1 MFAELALRPF
11 GYGSYVLYGSHA
23 ELLWLPEPNQRGV
36 TVAGH
41 QPITINDASLRWS
54 QPGVPTAVGF
64 GDSVTMGWGV
74 ADDDTFS
81 ARLGMASAGVNA
93 WPTSL
98 CVDRFEALAPQ
109 LDEAVLAYSFNNRME
124 AVIAS
129 DDKEGFLRGVRL
141 KNAARRLALYNFVVE
156 DLLRRAV
163 YHRVKEDLVDGT
175 WARGGERLEN
185 NQTRVREALHRA
197 LDVADQHGI
206 ALTLLVLGSAGQTSP
221 GPFQQIWLDVAAE
234 RDATLVD
241 MTGMD
246 PALFQDHVHPVPEGH
261 RLIAEALAQSGR
273 P

>member
-1 MFAELALRPF
+1 M
-11 GYGSYVLYGSHA
+11 
-23 ELLWLPEPNQRGV
+23 

-41 QPITINDASLRWS
+41 EPITINDASLRWAG
-54 QPGVPTAVGF
+54 PGVPTAVSF

-74 ADDDTFS
+74 ADDETFS

-93 WPTSL
+93 WPTTL
-98 CVDRFEALAPQ
+98 CVDRFEELAPQ
-109 LDEAVLAYSFNNRME
+109 LEQAVLAYSFNNRME

-129 DDKEGFLRGVRL
+129 EEQADFLRGVRM
-141 KNAARRLALYNFVVE
+141 KNAARRVALYNFVVE

-185 NQTRVREALHRA
+185 NQRRVREALNRA
-197 LDVADQHGI
+197 LDVADQHQVE
-206 ALTLLVLGSAGQTSP
+206 LTLLVLGSAGQTEA
-221 GPFQQIWLDVAAE
+221 GPFQQIWLDVGEE
-234 RDATLVD
+234 RKARVVD

-246 PALFQDHVHPVPEGH
+246 AELFQDHVHPVPEGH
-261 RLIAEALAQSGR
+261 RLIAEALAQSGS